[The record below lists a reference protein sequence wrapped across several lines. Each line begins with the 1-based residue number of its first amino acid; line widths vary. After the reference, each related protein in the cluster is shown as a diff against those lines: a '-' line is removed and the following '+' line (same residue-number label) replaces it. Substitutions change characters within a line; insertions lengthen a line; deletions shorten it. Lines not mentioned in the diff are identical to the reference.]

1 MEILLAIATILGGI
15 AAGWYFWDKWRDG
28 KQAAAT
34 RAASRNERSPQ
45 ADSAPRSRIVLRAE
59 ARAFGILMG
68 EDSAAARAALDHAH
82 ETLVSAISE
91 SGGQVVATPAEAI
104 VALFDD
110 ARRCIEGAIAAR
122 AALKRFN
129 QERPA
134 SDRVHYRFGV
144 DAGEVALRSGVL
156 VGTAAERAA
165 ELSLRAPTDGIRL
178 SAAVRALLPQDAG
191 FEISSDAD
199 DVFSV
204 AFSEPTAPS
213 GPPQMES
220 LDLPLPE
227 RPSVVLLP
235 FACLGADAEGQA
247 LAEGLRIDI
256 QNALVKMSGLFLVAA
271 GSANA
276 HRGVPGSAAAP
287 RLGVRHALEGTVQR
301 LGERVRVSMTLTDT
315 ASGVVIWSER
325 YDRRLDASFALQ
337 DEIAERVVTALDV
350 KLAAGEQARVWH
362 KCLTHPGA
370 REHFYRG
377 VQAFFKMDAESMAS
391 AKASFERVAA
401 LVPDS
406 PLGPTNVAMCLWFQ
420 VTRGW
425 TDDPDQTRR
434 QAGEWAERAVSMEDA
449 DGQAHTVLGNVRLLE
464 RRFDE
469 ALAIARKAVAVRPSC
484 TNANGF
490 LANVLLH
497 CGEISAAV
505 THARRAIRISPVYPP
520 WFMEI
525 LSGAYRECGQNEFAV
540 TTAQEGIRLAPKSG
554 SVRLVLASS
563 LVRGGWP
570 DEARRVARQVPEIDA
585 GFSVAQYAARQ
596 PFRDPAVI
604 ERIAADLR
612 SAGLPD

>member
-15 AAGWYFWDKWRDG
+15 AAAWYFWDKWRDRT
-28 KQAAAT
+28 A
-34 RAASRNERSPQ
+34 RNASPNERSPQ
-45 ADSAPRSRIVLRAE
+45 AESVPRSRIVLRAE

-68 EDSAAARAALDHAH
+68 DDSAATRAALDRAK

-91 SGGQVVATPAEAI
+91 SGGQVVATPADAI

-110 ARRCIEGAIAAR
+110 AKRCIEGAIAAR

-129 QERPA
+129 QEQSA
-134 SDRVHYRFGV
+134 SERVHYRFGI
-144 DAGEVALRSGVL
+144 DAGEIALRSGVL
-156 VGTAAERAA
+156 VGSAAESAA

-178 SAAVRALLPQDAG
+178 SAAVHALLPPDAG
-191 FEISSDAD
+191 LEIASDAGG
-199 DVFSV
+199 VFSV
-204 AFSEPTAPS
+204 ASGAPSAPS
-213 GPPQMES
+213 GPAQLES
-220 LDLPLPE
+220 LDLPLPG

-235 FACLGADAEGQA
+235 FACLGADAESQV

-271 GSANA
+271 GTANA
-276 HRGVPGSAAAP
+276 QRGVPGIAAAP

-301 LGERVRVSMTLTDT
+301 LGERVRVGMTLTDAT
-315 ASGVVIWSER
+315 SGVVVWTER
-325 YDRRLDASFALQ
+325 YDRTLDASFALQ
-337 DEIAERVVTALDV
+337 DEIAERVATALDV
-350 KLAAGEQARVWH
+350 KLAGGEQARVWR
-362 KCLTHPGA
+362 KCLTLPHA
-370 REHFYRG
+370 RDHFYRG
-377 VQAFFKMDAESMAS
+377 LQAFFKMDAESMAS
-391 AKASFERVAA
+391 AKASFERVTA

-406 PLGPTNVAMCLWFQ
+406 PLGPTNVAMCLWFEF
-420 VTRGW
+420 TRGW
-425 TDDPDQTRR
+425 TDDPDETRK
-434 QAGEWAERAVSMEDA
+434 QAGNWAERAASMEDA

-469 ALAIARKAVAVRPSC
+469 ALAIARKAVEVRPGC

-505 THARRAIRISPVYPP
+505 RHARRAIRISPVYPP

-525 LSGAYRECGQNEFAV
+525 LAGAYRECGQNEFAV
-540 TTAQEGIRLAPKSG
+540 TTAQESIRLAPKSVNG
-554 SVRLVLASS
+554 RVWLASS

-570 DEARRVARQVPEIDA
+570 DEARRVARQLPAIDA
-585 GFSVAQYAARQ
+585 DFSVAKFAARQ

-604 ERIAADLR
+604 ERISADLK

>member
-1 MEILLAIATILGGI
+1 MEIVLAIATILGGI
-15 AAGWYFWDKWRDG
+15 AGSWYFWDKWQDR
-28 KQAAAT
+28 KRAVTA
-34 RAASRNERSPQ
+34 RAADHNERSSQ
-45 ADSAPRSRIVLRAE
+45 AESALRSRIVLRAE

-68 EDSAAARAALDHAH
+68 DDSAAARAALDRAH
-82 ETLVSAISE
+82 ETLVSALSE

-110 ARRCIEGAIAAR
+110 ARRCIEGAIAAH
-122 AALKRFN
+122 ATLKRFN
-129 QERPA
+129 QEQPA
-134 SDRVHYRFGV
+134 SDRVHYRFGI
-144 DAGEVALRSGVL
+144 DAGQVALRAGVL
-156 VGTAAERAA
+156 VGSAAERAA
-165 ELSLRAPTDGIRL
+165 ELSLRAPTDGVRL
-178 SAAVRALLPQDAG
+178 SAAVRALLPQDTG

-204 AFSEPTAPS
+204 AFGEPSAHS
-213 GPPQMES
+213 GPAQLES
-220 LDLPLPE
+220 LDLPVPG
-227 RPSVVLLP
+227 RPSILLLP

-247 LAEGLRIDI
+247 LAEGLRYDI

-276 HRGVPGSAAAP
+276 HRSVPGNAAAP

-315 ASGVVIWSER
+315 TSGVVTWSER
-325 YDRRLDASFALQ
+325 YDRTLDASFALQ

-377 VQAFFKMDAESMAS
+377 VQAFFKLDAESMAN

-401 LVPDS
+401 LVPDN

-420 VTRGW
+420 ATRGW
-425 TDDPDQTRR
+425 TNDPVETRR

-469 ALAIARKAVAVRPSC
+469 ALATARKAVEVRPGC

-497 CGEISAAV
+497 CGELSAAL

-525 LSGAYRECGQNEFAV
+525 LSGVYRECGQNDFAA
-540 TTAQEGIRLAPKSG
+540 TTAQEGLRLAPQSVSG
-554 SVRLVLASS
+554 RLLLISS

-570 DEARRVARQVPEIDA
+570 NEARRVARQLPEIDA
-585 GFSVAQYAARQ
+585 GFSVAQYLARQ
-596 PFRDPAVI
+596 PFRDPTVI
-604 ERIAADLR
+604 ERIAEDLKL
-612 SAGLPD
+612 AGLPD